1 MKTFLLVILS
11 QYPASTKSALSKQF
25 QNNDFKI
32 HSFTINNSTLEFKI
46 SDNQIKRARKND
58 NETTRIKLQIKVSLK

>member
-46 SDNQIKRARKND
+46 SDNQRKKGPS
-58 NETTRIKLQIKVSLK
+58 E